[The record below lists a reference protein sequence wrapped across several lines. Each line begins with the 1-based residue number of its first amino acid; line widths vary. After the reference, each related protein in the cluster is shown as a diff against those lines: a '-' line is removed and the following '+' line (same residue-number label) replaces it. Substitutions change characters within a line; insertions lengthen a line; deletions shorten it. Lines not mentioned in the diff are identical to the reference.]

1 MRVVSP
7 GAGLSRRAMLL
18 VAAAGTSSMLRQ
30 PAFAAP
36 KLDRQAQK
44 VLDSGIALAA
54 EGADPETQIV
64 SAATLRKAEERFTLL
79 VEELA
84 PECIDGYTNRAN
96 VRVALKDY
104 TGALSDY
111 DAALGLDLS
120 DAQRWVTLL
129 NRGSTLT
136 AVGRNE
142 EALKDLDISVA
153 LSKRDQYALL
163 GRANTLHAM
172 GRWAE
177 ATVDHAAAVAN
188 SANDVQ
194 PFWLRYALELYE
206 LGERA
211 DAIGFCRRVKA
222 KFDLEPEVTAALAAM
237 LWCVHAPPPATS
249 ESPGLNVTC
258 AARALLLAGSMARR
272 VIATRRRSCGGSRH
286 PTCAPPRSSC
296 SMTRLSSRRSA
307 SGRPKRS
314 PLRESGG
321 ASSRTTDRRN
331 LLRLTVTRRYSLRF
345 SAPGLR

>member
-1 MRVVSP
+1 MFRQVCALAVSSSFGNEFAEIALATKMRVVSP

-18 VAAAGTSSMLRQ
+18 AAAAGTSSMLRQ

-54 EGADPETQIV
+54 EGADPETQTV
-64 SAATLRKAEERFTLL
+64 STATLRKAEERFTLL

-96 VRVALKDY
+96 VRIALKDY
-104 TGALSDY
+104 SGALSDY

-142 EALKDLDISVA
+142 EALKDLDRSVA

-194 PFWLRYALELYE
+194 PFWLRYALELYD

-237 LWCVHAPPPATS
+237 LWCVHPPPRYIGEPGAT
-249 ESPGLNVTC
+249 
-258 AARALLLAGSMARR
+258 
-272 VIATRRRSCGGSRH
+272 
-286 PTCAPPRSSC
+286 
-296 SMTRLSSRRSA
+296 
-307 SGRPKRS
+307 
-314 PLRESGG
+314 
-321 ASSRTTDRRN
+321 
-331 LLRLTVTRRYSLRF
+331 
-345 SAPGLR
+345 